1 MTRPGPGFTI
11 PAMSQTDP
19 TADQIVQSATPGAPA
34 LTNTQPGAQSG
45 SEQGT
50 GNGGQG
56 ADDPTAPIASELS
69 EFSENLQDLINN
81 PTWGNAVDTFL
92 PILLEVGRII
102 FIVVVLL
109 VIVSFLSRWAQKA
122 VSKALNRARIDLTL
136 KKFLVRVTKYV
147 VWILAIPVALSVLG
161 VQATSLA
168 AVIGAAGLAIGLGL
182 QGALANISAGILL
195 LVLRPVRIG
204 DFVVIQDESGEITE
218 IGLFYTTINTFANE
232 VVSVPNQ
239 QILSDKVQNLT
250 GNETR
255 RVEIP
260 IGVAYGTDLRKAEKA
275 LLDAAN
281 SVESRAKDKDP
292 NVWLAAFGA
301 SSIDFVVHVYCPA
314 RSFLTVRHE
323 AVHAV
328 NDALAEAGIEIPF
341 PQRTLSGSVR
351 FVRAEDEDANDQS

>member
-1 MTRPGPGFTI
+1 MTRPRPAFTI
-11 PAMSQTDP
+11 PAMIQTDP
-19 TADQIVQSATPGAPA
+19 SADQTPADPIDQAAGTDAAAADYANDPA
-34 LTNTQPGAQSG
+34 
-45 SEQGT
+45 
-50 GNGGQG
+50 
-56 ADDPTAPIASELS
+56 APIADGLA
-69 EFSENLQDLINN
+69 EFSENIQTLIEE
-81 PTWGNAVDTFL
+81 PTWNNAVSTFL
-92 PILLEVGRII
+92 PVLLEVGRII
-102 FIVVVLL
+102 FVVVVLL

-122 VSKALNRARIDLTL
+122 VSRALQRPKMDLTL
-136 KKFLVRVTKYV
+136 KNFLVRLTKYV

-204 DFVVIQDESGEITE
+204 DFVHIQGEWGEIRE
-218 IGLFYTTINTFANE
+218 LGLFYATLNTFANE
-232 VVSVPNQ
+232 VVSIPNQ

-260 IGVAYGTDLRKAEKA
+260 IGVAYGTDLRQAEQA

-281 SVESRAKDKDP
+281 SVESRVKDKEP
-292 NVWLAAFGA
+292 KVWLAGFGD
-301 SSIDFVVHVYCPA
+301 SSIDFLVHVYCPA
-314 RSFLTVRHE
+314 RSFLGVRHE

-328 NDALAEAGIEIPF
+328 NDALAKAGIEIPF
-341 PQRTLSGSVR
+341 PQRTISGALRVVR
-351 FVRAEDEDANDQS
+351 EAAEQDDA